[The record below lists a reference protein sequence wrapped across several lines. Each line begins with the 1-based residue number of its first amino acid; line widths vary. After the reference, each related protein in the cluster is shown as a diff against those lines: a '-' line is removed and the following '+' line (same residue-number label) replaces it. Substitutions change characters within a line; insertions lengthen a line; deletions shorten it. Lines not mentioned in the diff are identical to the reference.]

1 MSLYQNYQEW
11 REDITTK
18 GGFTL
23 DRAYCEERI
32 AALQNDEEPS
42 TRSFLDAY
50 GDKNRQQIIAWFQQA
65 LSEQ

>member
-23 DRAYCEERI
+23 DR
-32 AALQNDEEPS
+32 D
-42 TRSFLDAY
+42 D
-50 GDKNRQQIIAWFQQA
+50 
-65 LSEQ
+65 